1 MPNIT
6 KYMGRA
12 IPGMSVIQGA
22 WDAGQGVSSLVEALQ
37 RRAAKQSGGPV
48 PMQDI
53 ENWLKKNEE
62 QRGFYGPDQITPTHR
77 TREGQTT
84 DVDNALVDLPYMGF
98 KEKPLMDDVSEFWQA
113 NKSWDDDV
121 SQLLESLQALKREK
135 KLKAEYKKDA
145 GDKWTK
151 ADERDWK
158 QMEVMRK
165 HQLQD
170 KLGEYLQS
178 QSDLN
183 KGIEHKT
190 KSKDSIWMSVL
201 DAMKRQ
207 EKK

>member
-37 RRAAKQSGGPV
+37 RRAAKKSGGPV